1 VNLAYG
7 PYVIALERRSHVPAP
22 PNDERPLRM
31 FMTEPEAVRRPSDE
45 AAPGARGVRPLTFTG
60 QRAGPD
66 QLCGYIAELRIGS
79 LGGVGEDGECLV
91 SLILCRSIK
100 CLCLF
105 DRGARHHHDA
115 QLSEILAGPGRCL
128 PAS

>member
-1 VNLAYG
+1 MGRTSSLSNGVLMS
-7 PYVIALERRSHVPAP
+7 LRRPMTSA
-22 PNDERPLRM
+22 PLRM

-100 CLCLF
+100 CLCL
-105 DRGARHHHDA
+105 
-115 QLSEILAGPGRCL
+115 
-128 PAS
+128 